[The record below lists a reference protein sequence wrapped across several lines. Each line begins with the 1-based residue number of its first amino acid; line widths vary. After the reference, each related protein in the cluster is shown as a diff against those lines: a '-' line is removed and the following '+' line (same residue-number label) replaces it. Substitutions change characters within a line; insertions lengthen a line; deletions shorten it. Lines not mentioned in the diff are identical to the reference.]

1 MPFPNNFL
9 WGAAL
14 AANQC
19 EGAWNEGGKGESI
32 ADHLTSGS
40 RTKPRRFVQDLNL
53 GDYFPSHTGVDF
65 YHRFEEDIALFGQI
79 GLKSLRLS
87 IAWSRIFPN
96 GDDAQPNEE
105 GLRFYERVFTTC
117 QENNITPIVTLSHFE
132 MPYHLITEYNGFAN
146 KKVIDMFVRYAETC
160 FTRYKGLV
168 KYWLTFNEINFGTL
182 SAGRLFCLGLRDAA
196 QENYFFTSGDETE
209 QYQALHNVFL
219 ASAKAVISGHQIDP
233 QNQIGCMIANGL
245 AYPLTPKPEDV
256 LATQQRADWFNNF
269 CGDVQVR
276 GSYPSFAKRRFER
289 RGIKLNVTA
298 AEEADLLN
306 GKVDFYSFSYYSSS
320 CVAKTSGNEGQ
331 GNLIAGQNNPYLET
345 SDWGWQTDPSGLRL
359 TLNRLYQRYQVPL
372 MVVEN
377 GLGAIDTLENGAVN
391 DPYRID
397 YLRAHVEAMHQA
409 IDEDGVDLIGYTMWT
424 AMDVISAGTGEMAKR
439 YGLIYVDRDDQ
450 GEGSL
455 TRIPKASSIWYHD
468 VIASNGDSA
477 LKESAEQT
485 TTPVPE

>member
-146 KKVIDMFVRYAETC
+146 KK
-160 FTRYKGLV
+160 K
-168 KYWLTFNEINFGTL
+168 
-182 SAGRLFCLGLRDAA
+182 
-196 QENYFFTSGDETE
+196 
-209 QYQALHNVFL
+209 
-219 ASAKAVISGHQIDP
+219 
-233 QNQIGCMIANGL
+233 
-245 AYPLTPKPEDV
+245 
-256 LATQQRADWFNNF
+256 
-269 CGDVQVR
+269 
-276 GSYPSFAKRRFER
+276 
-289 RGIKLNVTA
+289 
-298 AEEADLLN
+298 
-306 GKVDFYSFSYYSSS
+306 
-320 CVAKTSGNEGQ
+320 
-331 GNLIAGQNNPYLET
+331 
-345 SDWGWQTDPSGLRL
+345 
-359 TLNRLYQRYQVPL
+359 
-372 MVVEN
+372 
-377 GLGAIDTLENGAVN
+377 
-391 DPYRID
+391 
-397 YLRAHVEAMHQA
+397 
-409 IDEDGVDLIGYTMWT
+409 
-424 AMDVISAGTGEMAKR
+424 
-439 YGLIYVDRDDQ
+439 
-450 GEGSL
+450 
-455 TRIPKASSIWYHD
+455 
-468 VIASNGDSA
+468 
-477 LKESAEQT
+477 
-485 TTPVPE
+485 